1 MDCLICLEPIH
12 GAPFQSAKRLTCECK
27 APTHEHC
34 HRQYRA
40 AKGHTECIICHNR
53 EYVRRRRSSFSDDEA
68 PDHPLHVDD
77 AEITALIARALAT
90 LSQQQNTRN
99 AEIRELIDRVLASR
113 VQPPPPPPP
122 STWASTLWDFGFLI
136 AVALASA
143 ASAAQR

>member
-27 APTHEHC
+27 VPTHELC
-34 HRQYRA
+34 YRQYRV

-53 EYVRRRRSSFSDDEA
+53 EYVRHPRRSSVSDDEA
-68 PDHPLHVDD
+68 PDHPLHVDSS
-77 AEITALIARALAT
+77 EITALIARALAT
-90 LSQQQNTRN
+90 HSQQQNIRD
-99 AEIRELIDRVLASR
+99 AEINELIERVLAA
-113 VQPPPPPPP
+113 QAQPPPPPP